1 MKAVLKS
8 ALFLFLFAAAMPAQ
22 AQDAKLKIDQLDKF
36 SEKAIELIDV
46 TVDEN
51 LLQLAAKFLNP
62 KRSPE
67 EAAIK
72 ELISGLKGVF
82 VRRFAFENEGE
93 FTREDVEAI
102 RSQLH
107 SPGWSRIV
115 GVRSRRK
122 TVIDVEVYI
131 MTEGTVIKGLGIIAV
146 EPKALTVANVVGPID
161 LEKLSQLEGKFGIP
175 RFDLVRGDAP
185 DTEDKTKIKPPQGK

>member
-1 MKAVLKS
+1 MKAVLKCAMFLTVMLA
-8 ALFLFLFAAAMPAQ
+8 ALPAE
-22 AQDAKLKIDQLDKF
+22 AQDARLKIDQLDKF
-36 SEKAIELIDV
+36 SEKASELIDV

-72 ELISGLKGVF
+72 ELILGLKGVF
-82 VRRFAFENEGE
+82 VRRFAFEREGE
-93 FTREDVEAI
+93 FTREDVNLI
-102 RSQLH
+102 RSQLQ

-115 GVRSRRK
+115 GVRSRK
-122 TVIDVEVYI
+122 GTVIDVEVYI
-131 MTEGTVIKGLGIIAV
+131 MTEGAIIKGLGIIAV
-146 EPKALTVANVVGPID
+146 EPKAFTVANVVGPID
-161 LEKLSQLEGKFGIP
+161 LEKLSQLEGRFGIP

-185 DTEDKTKIKPPQGK
+185 PAEDKTKKPDDK

>member
-1 MKAVLKS
+1 MKALLKS
-8 ALFLFLFAAAMPAQ
+8 ALFLSVMLAALPAE
-22 AQDAKLKIDQLDKF
+22 AQDARLKIDHLDKF
-36 SEKAIELIDV
+36 SEKASELIDV

-82 VRRFAFENEGE
+82 VRRFAFQNEGE
-93 FTREDVEAI
+93 FTREDVESV

-115 GVRSRRK
+115 GVRSRKK

-131 MTEGTVIKGLGIIAV
+131 MTEGAIIKGLGIIAI

-185 DTEDKTKIKPPQGK
+185 DAEDKPKKPEGE